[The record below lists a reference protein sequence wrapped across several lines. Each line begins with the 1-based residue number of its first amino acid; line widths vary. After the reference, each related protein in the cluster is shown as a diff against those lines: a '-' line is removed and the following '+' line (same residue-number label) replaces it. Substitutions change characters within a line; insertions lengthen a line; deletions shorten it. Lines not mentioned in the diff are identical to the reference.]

1 MQENALNTR
10 NLCPGSKAAYKNNL
24 YIWRGARP
32 SDSRNED

>member
-24 YIWRGARP
+24 YICGQL
-32 SDSRNED
+32 S